1 MHFQQSHTLSLTF
14 VFSYLAAPLLAN
26 WHLRAVLIPCTGT
39 VLAGLLVTW
48 YTSST
53 DRFVWFPKSFFP
65 SQIKYVFKY
74 ASPDCA
80 SPKRKFHSWAV
91 ADLARLCFKTTL
103 KTGHWVI
110 VHRQRLTRI
119 NFVFK
124 TEGFPH
130 SSQHSTWHSQSKH
143 FDFFLVPY
151 TVIHKRSF
159 RRQFRRPAC
168 LELSPEGWWPVK
180 GTFPALTWEPIQT
193 FCQTFGIYCSAV
205 LHNSFLCSSLADQ
218 RLIKALQAV
227 VKQMGKNC
235 NSDIWQGNILVISCF
250 TVRYI

>member
-1 MHFQQSHTLSLTF
+1 MLSLTF
-14 VFSYLAAPLLAN
+14 VFSYLTTPPLAN

-48 YTSST
+48 YRSSI
-53 DRFVWFPKSFFP
+53 DHFVWFPNSLFP
-65 SQIKYVFKY
+65 SQIKYIFKY

-91 ADLARLCFKTTL
+91 ADLARFCFKTTL

-124 TEGFPH
+124 TERFPH

-151 TVIHKRSF
+151 TVIHKWSF
-159 RRQFRRPAC
+159 RRQFRRPAF
-168 LELSPEGWWPVK
+168 LELSPEEWPVK
-180 GTFPALTWEPIQT
+180 GTFPALTWELIQT
-193 FCQTFGIYCSAV
+193 VCQTFGIYCSVV
-205 LHNSFLCSSLADQ
+205 LHNSFLCSSLVDQ

-227 VKQMGKNC
+227 VKEIGKNC
-235 NSDIWQGNILVISCF
+235 NLDIWRGIFLVSSCF
-250 TVRYI
+250 TVRYT

>member
-14 VFSYLAAPLLAN
+14 VFSYLTAPPLAN
-26 WHLRAVLIPCTGT
+26 WHLRAVLVPCTGT
-39 VLAGLLVTW
+39 VLAGLLVMW
-48 YTSST
+48 YTSSI
-53 DRFVWFPKSFFP
+53 DRFVWFPKSFSP

-159 RRQFRRPAC
+159 RRQ
-168 LELSPEGWWPVK
+168 LEDL
-180 GTFPALTWEPIQT
+180 
-193 FCQTFGIYCSAV
+193 
-205 LHNSFLCSSLADQ
+205 LA
-218 RLIKALQAV
+218 
-227 VKQMGKNC
+227 
-235 NSDIWQGNILVISCF
+235 
-250 TVRYI
+250 